1 MSGKMAASTKHL
13 KSRVVKLKNIYTPP
27 PPQQQQEKKTK
38 SAFVL
43 ELSFQWLK

>member
-27 PPQQQQEKKTK
+27 PQQQQEKKTK